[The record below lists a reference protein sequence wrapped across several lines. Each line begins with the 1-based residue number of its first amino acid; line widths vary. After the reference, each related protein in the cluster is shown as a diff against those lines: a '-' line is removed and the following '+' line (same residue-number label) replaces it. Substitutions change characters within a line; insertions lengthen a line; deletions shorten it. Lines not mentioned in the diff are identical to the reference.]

1 MKNSANPS
9 DQSIRARAA
18 IAKTPPM
25 GPATW
30 AAPPINS
37 TGTLLV
43 VTVLLPDLGVV
54 VEEPVVSGATGT
66 VNGGTIGVVVMLVD
80 PALQAAGE
88 S

>member
-1 MKNSANPS
+1 
-9 DQSIRARAA
+9 
-18 IAKTPPM
+18 M

-30 AAPPINS
+30 AAPPVNG

-43 VTVLLPDLGVV
+43 VTVLLPDPDVV
-54 VEEPVVSGATGT
+54 VEEPVVSGGTGT
-66 VNGGTIGVVVMLVD
+66 VDGGTIGVVVMLVD